1 VTDRALSMLVH
12 GGARVGKTTLAYT
25 APYPRLVLDA
35 EKGSRFVK
43 ANKKKWDPL
52 TEAPPVA
59 DGSWDTVV
67 VKVTS
72 FDVVL
77 KTYEWLRS
85 GQHQFRSVIVDSI
98 SELQVQAQEQIVGRN
113 KMQTQDWGTLLQRL
127 GAFCRDLR
135 DLPEHD
141 NQPIEAVIVIA
152 MSRLQDGVV
161 KPFLQ
166 GSIAQQIPYWY
177 DITGYLY
184 VEPVMDPS
192 TQQWVEVRRLLTHKT
207 NDYEAGS
214 RVPDLPV
221 VLDNP
226 NIEQIIDSVFGPREE
241 VPLASES

>member
-1 VTDRALSMLVH
+1 MTDRALSMLVH